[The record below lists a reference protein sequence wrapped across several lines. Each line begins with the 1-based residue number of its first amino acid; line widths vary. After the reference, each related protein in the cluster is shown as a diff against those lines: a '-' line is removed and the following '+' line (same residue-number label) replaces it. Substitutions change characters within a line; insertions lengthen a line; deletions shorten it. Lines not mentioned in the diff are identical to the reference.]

1 LSFTTIFCN
10 PQEHGQAY
18 SVLLIFTNGSP
29 ADSEKTLSVLK
40 EVDDTPL
47 SVVIVGVGEGDF
59 GELESL
65 VASHTSSDCRDNVRF
80 VNYQSLKSDHVKLTE
95 AALDH
100 IPDQLVA
107 CFVGKGIEPLPEA
120 EAEDVVVEPY
130 NEAQDVSVPIQFTD
144 AGDPV
149 VSGDARPPPDE
160 PTNKSKKDEYAEKI
174 KSGFNKFTKK
184 MGKRKMGQMKRK
196 VKNNVRRFSKKTF
209 GMSLI

>member
-1 LSFTTIFCN
+1 M
-10 PQEHGQAY
+10 
-18 SVLLIFTNGSP
+18 LLIFTNGSP

-59 GELESL
+59 GELEAL
-65 VASHTSSDCRDNVRF
+65 VASHKSSDCRDNVRF
-80 VNYQSLKSDHVKLTE
+80 VNYQLLESDHAKLTE

-149 VSGDARPPPDE
+149 VSGDARPPKDDVN
-160 PTNKSKKDEYAEKI
+160 TNKSKKDDYAEKI
-174 KSGFNKFTKK
+174 KCGFNKFSKK